1 MPSPDGSEAMSERLG
16 KVARCAR
23 AAAVLVAVA
32 LAGCDGRPSVPPV
45 SHEARAQA
53 LHAAP
58 DPAAAV
64 GRYAV
69 NVLVLP
75 LLDDAEPPRFSTFA
89 LPLICADEAD
99 VGIDGRPLVD
109 GAEVPAGSFV
119 VHWRFVGTCPFG
131 IDGTQLAGAVDVLVL
146 RDDAAGLQ
154 AVVLPR
160 SATQIARGTP

>member
-1 MPSPDGSEAMSERLG
+1 MPWPDRSEVMSERLR
-16 KVARCAR
+16 KVVGRAR
-23 AAAVLVAVA
+23 AMAVLAAVA
-32 LAGCDGRPSVPPV
+32 LTGCDGGPSLPPV
-45 SHEARAQA
+45 SHKARAQA

-64 GRYAV
+64 GRFAV

-89 LPLICADEAD
+89 LPLICAEEAD
-99 VGIDGRPLVD
+99 VGIDGYPLVD

-119 VHWRFVGTCPFG
+119 VHWRFAGTCPFG
-131 IDGTQLAGAVDVLVL
+131 VDGPQLSGAADVLVL

-160 SATQIARGTP
+160 SATQIARVTP

>member
-1 MPSPDGSEAMSERLG
+1 MNERLG
-16 KVARCAR
+16 RVARRAR

-32 LAGCDGRPSVPPV
+32 LAACGGRPSVPPQP
-45 SHEARAQA
+45 HDARAKV
-53 LHAAP
+53 LSAAP

-75 LLDDAEPPRFSTFA
+75 LLDDAEPPRFSTVA

-109 GAEVPAGSFV
+109 GAEVPADGFV
-119 VHWRFVGTCPFG
+119 VHWRFAGTCPFG
-131 IDGTQLAGAVDVLVL
+131 IDGPQLSGAADVLVL